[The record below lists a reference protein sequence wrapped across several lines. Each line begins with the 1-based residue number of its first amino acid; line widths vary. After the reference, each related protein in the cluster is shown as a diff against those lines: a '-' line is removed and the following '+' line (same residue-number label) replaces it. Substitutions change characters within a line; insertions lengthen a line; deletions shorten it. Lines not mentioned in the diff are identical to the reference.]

1 MSVEDDE
8 TTLETPWKTDL
19 LVCAATWMEL
29 RAWWPREEERSR
41 LGGEQMAYSPALTF
55 FLTGVGIP
63 AALWNTLTL
72 LQHTLPTRIWN
83 IGIAGAYPNSGLR
96 IGDIV
101 IGTSETYGDVG
112 FELPA
117 EASGEPSAAGDPP
130 GFQSIQSSPFL
141 KQMPFA
147 GELYGEP
154 LPLDAELPT
163 EVAGVTYQ
171 VRACRGCTVNTCT
184 GTEQTGLRREQLFDV
199 QFESMEG
206 AAIAQCGKFRM
217 TPVTEIRAI
226 SNFASTRDMQ
236 PDNIRLAIAN
246 LRDYLHYLQNF
257 QRCQLSL

>member
-1 MSVEDDE
+1 MDTNEANMPEERV
-8 TTLETPWKTDL
+8 WKTDL

-41 LGGEQMAYSPALTF
+41 LSGEQMAYSPELTF

-63 AALWNTLTL
+63 AALWNTLGL
-72 LQHTLPTRIWN
+72 LQQALPTRIWN
-83 IGIAGAYPNSGLR
+83 IGIAGAYPHSGLR

-101 IGTSETYGDVG
+101 IGTTETYGDVG
-112 FELPA
+112 FELPPR
-117 EASGEPSAAGDPP
+117 SGGETDAAGKPS
-130 GFQSIQSSPFL
+130 GFQPIQSSPFL

-154 LPLDAELPT
+154 LPLDADLPT
-163 EVAGVTYQ
+163 EVDGATYQ
-171 VRACRGCTVNTCT
+171 IRACRGCTVNTCT
-184 GTEQTGLRREQLFDV
+184 GTEQTGLRRERLFDV

-206 AAIAQCGKFRM
+206 AAIAQCGKLRR

-226 SNFASTRDMQ
+226 SNYASTRDMQ

-246 LRDYLHYLQNF
+246 LRDYLN
-257 QRCQLSL
+257 SLPQHHL

>member
-1 MSVEDDE
+1 MDTNEANTPDE
-8 TTLETPWKTDL
+8 RVWKTDL

-29 RAWWPREEERSR
+29 RAWWPREEDRSR
-41 LGGEQMAYSPALTF
+41 LGGEQMAYSPELTF

-63 AALWNTLTL
+63 AALWNTLGL
-72 LQHTLPTRIWN
+72 LQHLLPTRIWN

-101 IGTSETYGDVG
+101 IGTTETYGDVG
-112 FELPA
+112 FELPP
-117 EASGEPSAAGDPP
+117 EASQQQEQP

-147 GELYGEP
+147 GDLYGEP
-154 LPLDAELPT
+154 LPLDADLPT
-163 EVAGVTYQ
+163 ERPDAAYQ
-171 VRACRGCTVNTCT
+171 IRACRGCTVNTCT
-184 GTEQTGLRREQLFDV
+184 GTEQTGLRRERLFDV

-206 AAIAQCGKFRM
+206 AAIAQCGKLRR

-246 LRDYLHYLQNF
+246 LRDYLQYLQ
-257 QRCQLSL
+257 QHL